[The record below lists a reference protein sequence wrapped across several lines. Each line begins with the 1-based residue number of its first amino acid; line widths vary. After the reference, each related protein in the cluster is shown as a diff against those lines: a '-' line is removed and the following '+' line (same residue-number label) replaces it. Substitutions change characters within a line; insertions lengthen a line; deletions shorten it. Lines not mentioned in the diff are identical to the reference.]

1 MNREVSMKFEDIF
14 DEWKRDS
21 EIDQTDLGN
30 ESLRIPKLHHKYYM
44 MLLSE
49 RSSLRKLEAQMKQL
63 KLSKYEFYSQ
73 GHTEDTRKLG
83 WELPPRGIILKA
95 DIPMYLEADKDIIDL
110 SLKIGVQGEKVDFLD
125 SILKSLQTR
134 NFLIKN
140 AIDFLRWTNGG

>member
-1 MNREVSMKFEDIF
+1 MDREVIMKFEDIF

-44 MLLSE
+44 MLMAE
-49 RSSLRKLEAQMKQL
+49 RSALRKLEYQMKQL

-73 GHTEDTRKLG
+73 GHTAETKQLG

-95 DIPMYLEADKDIIDL
+95 DIPMYLEADRDIIDL
-110 SLKIGVQGEKVDFLD
+110 SLKIGIQGEKVDFLD

>member
-1 MNREVSMKFEDIF
+1 MDREVNMKFEEIF

-30 ESLRIPKLHHKYYM
+30 ESLKIPKLHHKYYM

-73 GHTEDTRKLG
+73 GHTEETRKLG

-95 DIPMYLEADKDIIDL
+95 DIPMYIEADKDLIDL

-125 SILKSLQTR
+125 SILKTLQTR

>member
-1 MNREVSMKFEDIF
+1 MDREVSMKFEDIF

-44 MLLSE
+44 LLLAE

-73 GHTEDTRKLG
+73 GHTEETKKLG

>member
-1 MNREVSMKFEDIF
+1 MDREVSMKFEDIF

-30 ESLRIPKLHHKYYM
+30 ESLKIPKLHHKYYM

-73 GHTEDTRKLG
+73 GHTEETKKLG

-95 DIPMYLEADKDIIDL
+95 DIPMYIEADKDLIDL
-110 SLKIGVQGEKVDFLD
+110 SLKIGIQGEKVDFLD
-125 SILKSLQTR
+125 SIIKSLQTR

>member
-1 MNREVSMKFEDIF
+1 MDREVSMKFEEIF

-44 MLLSE
+44 MLLAE

-73 GHTEDTRKLG
+73 GHTEETKKLG

-95 DIPMYLEADKDIIDL
+95 DIPMYIEADKDLIDL

-125 SILKSLQTR
+125 SILKTLQTR

-140 AIDFLRWTNGG
+140 AIDFLKWTNGG

>member
-1 MNREVSMKFEDIF
+1 MDREVSMKFEEIF

-30 ESLRIPKLHHKYYM
+30 ESLKIPKLHHKYYM

-73 GHTEDTRKLG
+73 GHTEETKRLG

-95 DIPMYLEADKDIIDL
+95 DIPMYIEADKNLIDL

-125 SILKSLQTR
+125 SILKTLQTR

>member
-1 MNREVSMKFEDIF
+1 MKFEEIF
-14 DEWKRDS
+14 DAWKSDS

-30 ESLRIPKLHHKYYM
+30 ESLKIPKLHHKYYM
-44 MLLSE
+44 MLLAE

-73 GHTEDTRKLG
+73 GHTEETKKLG

-95 DIPMYLEADKDIIDL
+95 DIPMYLEADKDIIEL

-125 SILKSLQTR
+125 SILKTLQTR

>member
-1 MNREVSMKFEDIF
+1 MKFEEIF
-14 DEWKRDS
+14 DAWKSDS

-30 ESLRIPKLHHKYYM
+30 ESLKIPKLHHKYYM
-44 MLLSE
+44 MLLAE

-73 GHTEDTRKLG
+73 GHTEETKKLG

-95 DIPMYLEADKDIIDL
+95 DIPMYLEADKDTIEL
-110 SLKIGVQGEKVDFLD
+110 SLKSGVQGEKVDFLD
-125 SILKSLQTR
+125 SIIKSLQTR

>member
-1 MNREVSMKFEDIF
+1 MKFEEIF

-73 GHTEDTRKLG
+73 GHTEETRKLG

-95 DIPMYLEADKDIIDL
+95 DIPMYLEADKDIIEL
-110 SLKIGVQGEKVDFLD
+110 SLKIGIQGEKVDFLD
-125 SILKSLQTR
+125 SIIKSLQTR

>member
-1 MNREVSMKFEDIF
+1 MDREVNMKFEDIF

-30 ESLRIPKLHHKYYM
+30 ESLKIPKLHHKYYM
-44 MLLSE
+44 ILLSE

-73 GHTEDTRKLG
+73 GHTEETKKLG

-95 DIPMYLEADKDIIDL
+95 DIPMYIEADKDLIDL

-125 SILKSLQTR
+125 SILKTLQTR

>member
-1 MNREVSMKFEDIF
+1 MDREVSMKFEDIF

-73 GHTEDTRKLG
+73 GHTEETKKLG

-110 SLKIGVQGEKVDFLD
+110 SLRIGVQGEKVDFLD

>member
-1 MNREVSMKFEDIF
+1 MVREVSMKFEEIF

-30 ESLRIPKLHHKYYM
+30 ESLKIPKLHHKYYM

-73 GHTEDTRKLG
+73 GHTEETKKLG

-95 DIPMYLEADKDIIDL
+95 DIPMYIEADRDIIDL
-110 SLKIGVQGEKVDFLD
+110 SLKIGIQGEKVEFLD
-125 SILKSLQTR
+125 SIIKSLQTR

>member
-1 MNREVSMKFEDIF
+1 MKFEDIF

-30 ESLRIPKLHHKYYM
+30 ESLKIPKLHHKYYM
-44 MLLSE
+44 LLLAE

-73 GHTEDTRKLG
+73 GHTEETKKLG

>member
-1 MNREVSMKFEDIF
+1 MDREVSMKFEEIF

-30 ESLRIPKLHHKYYM
+30 ESLKIPKLHHKYYM

-73 GHTEDTRKLG
+73 GHTEETRKLG

-95 DIPMYLEADKDIIDL
+95 DIPMYLEADKDIIEL
-110 SLKIGVQGEKVDFLD
+110 SLKIGIQGEKVDFLD
-125 SILKSLQTR
+125 SILKTLQTR

>member
-1 MNREVSMKFEDIF
+1 MKFEDIF

-30 ESLRIPKLHHKYYM
+30 ESLKIPKLHHKYYM

-49 RSSLRKLEAQMKQL
+49 RSSLRKLESQMKQL

-73 GHTEDTRKLG
+73 GHTEETKKLG

-95 DIPMYLEADKDIIDL
+95 DIPMYIEADRDIIDL
-110 SLKIGVQGEKVDFLD
+110 SLKIGIQGEKVEFLD
-125 SILKSLQTR
+125 SIIKSLQTR

-140 AIDFLRWTNGG
+140 AIDFLKWTNGG

>member
-1 MNREVSMKFEDIF
+1 MDREVSMKFENIF

-30 ESLRIPKLHHKYYM
+30 ESLKIPKLHHKYYM

-49 RSSLRKLEAQMKQL
+49 RSSLRKLESQMKQL

-73 GHTEDTRKLG
+73 GHTEETKKLG

-95 DIPMYLEADKDIIDL
+95 DIPMYIEADRDIIDL
-110 SLKIGVQGEKVDFLD
+110 SLKIGIQGEKVEFLD
-125 SILKSLQTR
+125 SIIKSLQTR

>member
-1 MNREVSMKFEDIF
+1 MKFEEIF

-30 ESLRIPKLHHKYYM
+30 ESLKIPKLHHKYYM

-73 GHTEDTRKLG
+73 GHTEETKKLG

-95 DIPMYLEADKDIIDL
+95 DIPMYIEADRDIIDL
-110 SLKIGVQGEKVDFLD
+110 SLKIGIQGEKVEFLD
-125 SILKSLQTR
+125 SIIKSLQTR